1 MRGKRAIRTELI
13 DQLVRI
19 VDVRLLDPLEILLE
33 GDEAVESAR
42 TVVRERALTWASVI
56 LGPDDQAAAQMIV
69 RVISCLYPADA
80 PFAPPSEWWRTPLG
94 QVVLR
99 RIGHPSAR
107 MVSYSVAGAMLGIT
121 RQGVHDLVA
130 RRKLERGADGGVTVE
145 SVRARASHGLAHHE
159 RIDHAR
165 P

>member
-1 MRGKRAIRTELI
+1 MRAVRTELI

-33 GDEAVESAR
+33 GDETVESAR
-42 TVVRERALTWASVI
+42 TVVGQRAETWASVM
-56 LGPDDQAAAQMIV
+56 LGHDDRAAAQMII
-69 RVISCLYPADA
+69 RVISCLYPGDA

-94 QVVLR
+94 QVVLL

-107 MVSYSVAGAMLGIT
+107 AVSYSVAGAMLGIT

-130 RRKLERGADGGVTVE
+130 RRKLERDPESGVTVE
-145 SVRARASHGLAHHE
+145 SVRARASHWLPHE
-159 RIDHAR
+159 RNDHAQ

>member
-1 MRGKRAIRTELI
+1 M
-13 DQLVRI
+13 
-19 VDVRLLDPLEILLE
+19 RLLDPLEILLE

-42 TVVRERALTWASVI
+42 TAVRERAQTWASVI
-56 LGPDDQAAAQMIV
+56 LGHDDQAASQMII
-69 RVISCLYPADA
+69 RVISCLYPGDA

-107 MVSYSVAGAMLGIT
+107 TVPYSVAGAMLGIT

-130 RRKLERGADGGVTVE
+130 RRKLERGGEGGVTVE
-145 SVRARASHGLAHHE
+145 SVRARASHGLPQHA